1 MLSLLQLAWALV
13 VPPLLQQAGANPLPH
28 IRQPYAPD
36 SLGAVASESSVCS
49 QIGIDLLRNGGNAA
63 DAVSELPNNDSKDSR
78 VTISKLVG
86 TVFCTGV
93 IGMYHSGIGGGGF
106 MIVRS
111 SNGSYEV
118 IDFRET
124 APAAAFQDMYNNNTN
139 ASIFGGLAR
148 RDAFRLMVVD
158 SGVPGEVRG
167 LAHLHQ
173 NYGKLPWTQ
182 VMQGAIK
189 TARYGWTVSED
200 LVRYMESGMASAAVP
215 NFLVDDPNWAIDF
228 APNGTL
234 LGAGDT
240 ITRKRYADTLETIAQ
255 QGPDAFYRG
264 PIAEA
269 TIAAVQAANGTMTLE
284 DLHNYTV
291 AVRQTANITYRGY
304 RLFSCSA
311 PSSGEVAL
319 SVLKTLE
326 LYPDF
331 FHAGTVNLSTHRL
344 DEAIRFGYGERT
356 SLGDPSF
363 VHNLSAYQDEMLSDA
378 TARDIRSKISDLR
391 TLNVSAYDP
400 AGIESLETPGTS
412 HIVTADASGM
422 AISLTTTINL
432 LFGSQIL
439 VPETGVIMNNE
450 MNDFSIPGSSNAF
463 GYVPSP
469 SNYVRP
475 GKRPLS
481 SISPTIVEYG
491 NGTLYYVTG
500 AAGGSRIITATI
512 QSLVHVL
519 DQNMTAPQ
527 ALAQPRLH
535 DQLIP
540 NQVTFEYAY
549 DNETVAFMKS
559 RGHNISFIAPG
570 QSSAQSIRRLPNGTF
585 EAAGEPR
592 QKNSAGLAI

>member
-1 MLSLLQLAWALV
+1 MQVSLV
-13 VPPLLQQAGANPLPH
+13 VWL
-28 IRQPYAPD
+28 
-36 SLGAVASESSVCS
+36 
-49 QIGIDLLRNGGNAA
+49 
-63 DAVSELPNNDSKDSR
+63 
-78 VTISKLVG
+78 
-86 TVFCTGV
+86 
-93 IGMYHSGIGGGGF
+93 GMYFEMFWAH
-106 MIVRS
+106 
-111 SNGSYEV
+111 
-118 IDFRET
+118 T
-124 APAAAFQDMYNNNTN
+124 LKAF
-139 ASIFGGLAR
+139 S
-148 RDAFRLMVVD
+148 

-173 NYGKLPWTQ
+173 NYGKLPWKQ

-189 TARYGWTVSED
+189 TARYGWNVTED
-200 LVRYMESGMASAAVP
+200 LVRYMKSGMSSAAVP

-234 LGAGDT
+234 LAMGDT
-240 ITRKRYADTLETIAQ
+240 ITRKRYADTLETIAEN
-255 QGPDAFYRG
+255 GPDAFYTG

-284 DLHNYTV
+284 DLRNYTI
-291 AVRQTANITYRGY
+291 AVRETANITYRGY

-319 SVLKTLE
+319 SVLKILE

-331 FHAGTVNLSTHRL
+331 FHAGMVNLSTHRL

-363 VHNLSAYQDEMLSDA
+363 VPNLTRYQDEMLSEA
-378 TARDIRSKISDLR
+378 TAQYIHSKISDLR

-400 AGIESLETPGTS
+400 EGIESLETPGTS

-422 AISLTTTINL
+422 AVSLTTTINL

-439 VPETGVIMNNE
+439 VPETGVIMNDE
-450 MNDFSIPGSSNAF
+450 MNDFSIPGSRNAF
-463 GYVPSP
+463 GYIPSP
-469 SNYVRP
+469 SNYIRP

-481 SISPTIVEYG
+481 SISPTIVEFP
-491 NGTLYYVTG
+491 NGTLYYVVG

-512 QSLVHVL
+512 QNLVHVL
-519 DQNMTAPQ
+519 DGNMTAPQ

-540 NQVTFEYAY
+540 NQVSFEYAF
-549 DNETVAFMKS
+549 DNTTVAFMES
-559 RGHNISFIAPG
+559 RGHNVTWIAPG
-570 QSSAQSIRRLPNGTF
+570 QSSAQVSLLTG
-585 EAAGEPR
+585 EACCTYHTDDWTEY
-592 QKNSAGLAI
+592 S